1 MSNFMQKVKRKW
13 NIQKL
18 GVQLVGIEAMAYY
31 LLVGVSVLLVALLVS
46 VRIFFAYDITN
57 SDYTMYLNFFGILM
71 LASNPLYWICKDMG
85 EKRKKKLLIDKKG
98 AVDSMEI
105 LAILPIQKREG
116 VNCNFYRWL
125 LVNILNVIAIIYMEF
140 NAVKYGMATIP
151 EKFFV
156 VFPLFSMLFQTL
168 YWIAVIVNQR
178 WIFLA
183 SSVIGMVSYMIF
195 LFAGMFNG
203 FEGIAHKNKSIVHL
217 QKNTG
222 ITLSCI
228 AVLWLLGL
236 TIWFHFLNKKKRA
249 WME

>member
-1 MSNFMQKVKRKW
+1 
-13 NIQKL
+13 
-18 GVQLVGIEAMAYY
+18 
-31 LLVGVSVLLVALLVS
+31 
-46 VRIFFAYDITN
+46 
-57 SDYTMYLNFFGILM
+57 
-71 LASNPLYWICKDMG
+71 
-85 EKRKKKLLIDKKG
+85 
-98 AVDSMEI
+98 
-105 LAILPIQKREG
+105 
-116 VNCNFYRWL
+116 
-125 LVNILNVIAIIYMEF
+125 MEF

-236 TIWFHFLNKKKRA
+236 TIGFHFLNKKKRA